1 MGMLLASSK
10 WLQRPNPGKR
20 KKSRLEPLA
29 VGFSVVHIFAGEPIS
44 PVSCPMPPGPRSLVS
59 RPPIPCRVRPP
70 ATSGLAPPSP
80 ARPYPRFVFSPIIID
95 RAPETEPRDETLP
108 ARIALAVQ
116 EFPFDLRL

>member
-1 MGMLLASSK
+1 MTRK
-10 WLQRPNPGKR
+10 WGCCWPRANGFNGRIQGNE
-20 KKSRLEPLA
+20 KSRASNHSPSD
-29 VGFSVVHIFAGEPIS
+29 FRSSIFLQANQYLQS
-44 PVSCPMPPGPRSLVS
+44 PVRCPPVS